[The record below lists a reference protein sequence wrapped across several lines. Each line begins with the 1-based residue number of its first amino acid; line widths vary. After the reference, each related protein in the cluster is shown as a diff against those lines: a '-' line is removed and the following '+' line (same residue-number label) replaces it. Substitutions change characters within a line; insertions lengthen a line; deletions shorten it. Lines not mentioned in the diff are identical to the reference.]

1 MTEVLT
7 KSFRWSELFDGE
19 YVYALLSDLK
29 YFEIDEVQIDKGFQ
43 RTELIGY
50 KKHDRSSQ
58 INSFELIPNEVKL
71 DKEKNLQY
79 CTSQTFRLIDYPQI
93 VEFIRKH
100 CCYIYDFIDDENIN
114 EISILCTNEA
124 RRLNSLESV
133 IGRIKE
139 YGIMKSWLVE
149 RQEQQ
154 EEIVPIILAALIQ
167 KFYQQDSTI
176 SFNLSSIT
184 ATLSRIKSN
193 VTYVNTLLN
202 HNIDELKTYKL
213 DINIDP
219 CIKNNR
225 EFEFLN
231 NKFFKTDN
239 FELYNQNMDLK
250 FLSYISCT
258 NLRDKALNGETIGFG
273 ESYPKH
279 F

>member
-50 KKHDRSSQ
+50 KRHDRSSQ
-58 INSFELIPNEVKL
+58 MNSFEVVPNEVKL
-71 DKEKNLQY
+71 DKDKNLIY
-79 CTSQTFRLIDYPQI
+79 STIQTFRLIDYPQI

-100 CCYIYDFIDDENIN
+100 CPYIYDFLDDENIN
-114 EISILCTNEA
+114 EINIVCSNEA
-124 RRLNSLESV
+124 RRLSSLESV
-133 IGRIKE
+133 ISRIKE
-139 YGIMKSWLVE
+139 YSIMKNWLVE
-149 RQEQQ
+149 RQELS
-154 EEIVPIILAALIQ
+154 EEIVPIVFAAIIQ
-167 KFYQQDSTI
+167 KFYQQDPKLN
-176 SFNLSSIT
+176 FNLLSIT
-184 ATLSRIKSN
+184 PNLSRIKSN
-193 VTYVNTLLN
+193 ITYVNTLLN

-239 FELYNQNMDLK
+239 FELYSQNMDLK